1 MEQNNFEN
9 VKSSNVINHQNW
21 WASQLVWCP
30 FFSVVVVH
38 CCNQVVATILN
49 NNSHD
54 FMKFC
59 FLYLMTNL
67 RSFCEI
73 NNSNDLSLF
82 EVIKDI
88 NENSSYDIVFGVL
101 LKV

>member
-1 MEQNNFEN
+1 
-9 VKSSNVINHQNW
+9 
-21 WASQLVWCP
+21 
-30 FFSVVVVH
+30 
-38 CCNQVVATILN
+38 
-49 NNSHD
+49 
-54 FMKFC
+54 
-59 FLYLMTNL
+59 MTNL